1 MMGPFSLAMVVIGGT
16 FLAGL
21 TFDIGINAMQNWYD
35 VIYADAFWSSRVTDT
50 PALRD
55 VAREELEIDR
65 LMQGQDFVAEPRR
78 R

>member
-1 MMGPFSLAMVVIGGT
+1 MGPFSLAMVVIGGT

-35 VIYADAFWSSRVTDT
+35 VIYADAFWSNRVTDT

>member
-35 VIYADAFWSSRVTDT
+35 VIYADAFWSGRVTDT